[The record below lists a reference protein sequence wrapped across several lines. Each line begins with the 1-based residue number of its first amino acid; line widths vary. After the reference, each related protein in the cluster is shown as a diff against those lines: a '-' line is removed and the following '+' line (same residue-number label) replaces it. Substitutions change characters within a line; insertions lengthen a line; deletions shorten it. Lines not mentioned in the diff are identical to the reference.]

1 MYLLVKFYDLLLT
14 EWEPLGSG
22 DENGYIE
29 ISEWT
34 YRKIKTYHWIKSI
47 IKLQFQV
54 LFYFKCD
61 SFSFGRGFGVLGF
74 WGGLQE
80 DY

>member
-14 EWEPLGSG
+14 ECEPLGSG

-29 ISEWT
+29 ISEWA

-61 SFSFGRGFGVLGF
+61 SFHSVGVLGF
-74 WGGLQE
+74 WG
-80 DY
+80 DRKSVV